1 MCTGKF
7 AKCCKKYILLDYN
20 VALEME
26 SLQSC
31 RNPHP
36 VKARNKV
43 P

>member
-1 MCTGKF
+1 MCTGNLLNVVKS
-7 AKCCKKYILLDYN
+7 ILLDYN